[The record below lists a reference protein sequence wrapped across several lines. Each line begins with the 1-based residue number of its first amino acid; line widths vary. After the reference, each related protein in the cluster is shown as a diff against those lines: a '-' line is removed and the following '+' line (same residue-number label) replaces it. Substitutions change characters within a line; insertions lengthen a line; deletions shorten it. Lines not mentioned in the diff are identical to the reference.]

1 MQKPPLNVQGRF
13 RLQPTRQTIG
23 QVPDKPLPHVERSK
37 PYVRCLL
44 CLQTTP
50 CVEEIKQRV
59 SRILRC
65 CMDCFDLSGHIWD
78 LCPRASVLSR
88 SRTSPATS
96 AGARNKLRG
105 AVSMCVFVC
114 VCVCARA
121 RSHLCM
127 RSCGRARVGAR
138 VSKFVGA
145 RVRVSHAWVSGPAC
159 ARVGVC
165 SCRMCACVACAP
177 VRVCARVAYVSR
189 ASLRVWGCAR
199 VGVGACV

>member
-23 QVPDKPLPHVERSK
+23 QVPGKPLPHVERSK

-105 AVSMCVFVC
+105 AVSMCVFAC
-114 VCVCARA
+114 VDE
-121 RSHLCM
+121 
-127 RSCGRARVGAR
+127 RARVCTCGR
-138 VSKFVGA
+138 VL
-145 RVRVSHAWVSGPAC
+145 VSH
-159 ARVGVC
+159 VC
-165 SCRMCACVACAP
+165 LCRMCACARVRAC
-177 VRVCARVAYVSR
+177 RVCVAR
-189 ASLRVWGCAR
+189 
-199 VGVGACV
+199 